1 MSTPS
6 SHTWKQSL
14 RLASRILNDK
24 SVLER
29 QLRLARKKLSGRP
42 GMPADATYLPDLVWT
57 FATGECLGPSYN
69 SVLLS
74 LSGLNFA
81 TASTNLRDLFGGRE
95 RLEDVL
101 HYVCRTIDLDLQDY
115 KRWHQARIP
124 KT

>member
-6 SHTWKQSL
+6 SHTWKQS
-14 RLASRILNDK
+14 RQVATRILSDK
-24 SVLER
+24 AVLER
-29 QLRLARKKLSGRP
+29 QLRLARKKLQGRP
-42 GMPADATYLPDLVWT
+42 GLPGDVGYLPDLVWT
-57 FATGECLGPSYN
+57 FATGECMGPSYN

-74 LSGLNFA
+74 LTALNFS
-81 TASTNLRDLFGGRE
+81 TASTNLRDLLGGRE

-101 HYVCRTIDLDLQDY
+101 HYVCRTIDLDLQDF